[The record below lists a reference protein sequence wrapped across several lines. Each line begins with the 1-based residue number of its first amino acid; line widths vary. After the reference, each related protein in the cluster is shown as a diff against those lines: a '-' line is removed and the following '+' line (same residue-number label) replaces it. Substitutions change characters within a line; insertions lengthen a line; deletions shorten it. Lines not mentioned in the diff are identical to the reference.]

1 MSRFHGNNRN
11 PAPVLDAAQHWRD
24 VAFLGTGSV
33 FSGNQL
39 WTVEGLTALTQYF
52 VENLDAGTG
61 NFIEKLREQLSPTD
75 ALVKQLAAEMNWL
88 LLLCPSNVL
97 APKKR
102 EIVNEIWRWSKEPMP
117 ASSES
122 MLTDEVLAGIG
133 SGGPGFNQYRWK
145 ELVFCIKMTLAFKL
159 LEKTK
164 QQELLSDGWKFAEW
178 LQVVPEAE
186 ARQFRHM
193 ILFLLFPDDFERI
206 FGRTDRLVIATAFSG
221 LSRRIIHGQSA
232 WELDRT
238 LKKIRTEL
246 EAKEGTDQLDYYI
259 PPLRARWSRP
269 DSKTV
274 AKKNDAT
281 GQADSAEAMSSDD
294 IAELEFDDD
303 LAYSIDDAHEGLFIE
318 RDKFGAIVE
327 RLRAKKNLILQGPPG
342 VGKTFFARRVAYAL
356 MSSKAIDRVGMV
368 QFHASYSYEDFIQ
381 GYRPSGTGFS
391 RKNGAFYDFCCL
403 AKENPKQEFVFIID
417 EINRSNL
424 SKVFGE
430 LMMLIEVD
438 KRGEEWAIP
447 LAYASDLKDK
457 FFVPE
462 NLYLLGLMNTAD
474 RSLAMVDYALRRR
487 FAFINLGPGFDT
499 PQFSAFMS
507 KQGATDELV
516 RQMVTDL
523 IALNLEIS
531 NDRANLGPGFCVGHS
546 FFCTGISDVGATP
559 EWYREVI
566 SSEIM
571 PLLREYW
578 FDDEAKVIDWESRL
592 MGT

>member
-1 MSRFHGNNRN
+1 MSRFHGNSRN
-11 PAPVLDAAQHWRD
+11 PIPVLDAAQQWRD

-33 FSGNQL
+33 FSTNQL
-39 WTVEGLTALTQYF
+39 WTVEGLTSLTQHF
-52 VENLDAGTG
+52 VDNLDTGTG
-61 NFIEKLREQLSPTD
+61 NFIEKLREQLSPTSPS
-75 ALVKQLAAEMNWL
+75 VKQLAAEMNWL

-102 EIVNEIWRWSKEPMP
+102 EIVNEIWRWSEEPMS
-117 ASSES
+117 ASANL
-122 MLTDEVLAGIG
+122 MLTDQVLAGIG

-145 ELVFCIKMTLAFKL
+145 ELIFCIKMTLAFKSL
-159 LEKTK
+159 GSDK
-164 QQELLSDGWKFAEW
+164 QKELLSDGWEFAAW
-178 LQVVPEAE
+178 LKNIPEAE

-206 FGRTDRLVIATAFSG
+206 FGRADRVLIATAFSG
-221 LSRRIIHGQSA
+221 LSKKIVRRQSA
-232 WELDRT
+232 SELDRT
-238 LKKIRTEL
+238 LTNIRIEL
-246 EAKEGTDQLDYYI
+246 ESQEGTDKLDYYV

-269 DSKTV
+269 DPK
-274 AKKNDAT
+274 ALINRIGAA
-281 GQADSAEAMSSDD
+281 GQTDSVEISDD
-294 IAELEFDDD
+294 AGELDFDEESG
-303 LAYSIDDAHEGLFIE
+303 YSIDDAREGLFIE
-318 RDKFGAIVE
+318 RDNFGAIVE

-356 MSSKAIDRVGMV
+356 MSAKALDRIGMV
-368 QFHASYSYEDFIQ
+368 QFHASYAYEDFVQ
-381 GYRPSGTGFS
+381 GYRPSGTGFNL
-391 RKNGAFYDFCCL
+391 KNGSFYNFCKL
-403 AKENPKQEFVFIID
+403 AQENPNLEFVFVID

-447 LAYASDLKDK
+447 LAYAADLEDK
-457 FFVPE
+457 FFVPK

-487 FAFINLGPGFDT
+487 FAFIDLEPGFNT
-499 PQFSAFMS
+499 PQFSLFMA
-507 KQGATDELV
+507 KQGASEDLI
-516 RQMVTDL
+516 RRMVTDL
-523 IALNLEIS
+523 TALNREIS

-578 FDDEAKVIDWESRL
+578 FDDEPKVNDWKFRL
-592 MGT
+592 LGV

>member
-1 MSRFHGNNRN
+1 
-11 PAPVLDAAQHWRD
+11 
-24 VAFLGTGSV
+24 
-33 FSGNQL
+33 
-39 WTVEGLTALTQYF
+39 
-52 VENLDAGTG
+52 
-61 NFIEKLREQLSPTD
+61 
-75 ALVKQLAAEMNWL
+75 
-88 LLLCPSNVL
+88 
-97 APKKR
+97 
-102 EIVNEIWRWSKEPMP
+102 
-117 ASSES
+117 
-122 MLTDEVLAGIG
+122 MLTDDVLAGIG

-145 ELVFCIKMTLAFKL
+145 ELIFCIKMTIAFKL
-159 LEKTK
+159 LDNTK
-164 QQELLSDGWKFAEW
+164 KQELLSDGWKFAEW
-178 LQVVPEAE
+178 LQDLPEAE

-206 FGRTDRLVIATAFSG
+206 FGRTDRVVIAAAFSG
-221 LSRRIIHGQSA
+221 LGKNMVWKQSA
-232 WELDRT
+232 LELDRT

-246 EAKEGTDQLDYYI
+246 EAKEGTSQLDYYI

-269 DSKTV
+269 DKKSV
-274 AKKNDAT
+274 VKKNEITEKSISD
-281 GQADSAEAMSSDD
+281 GPIPSDD
-294 IAELEFDDD
+294 IAELEFDED
-303 LAYSIDDAHEGLFIE
+303 LTYSIDDAHEGLFIE

-356 MSSKAIDRVGMV
+356 MSSKATDRVGMV
-368 QFHASYSYEDFIQ
+368 QFHASYAYEDFIQ

-391 RKNGAFYDFCCL
+391 RKNGAFYDFCRL
-403 AKENPKQEFVFIID
+403 AQENPNQEFVFIID

-424 SKVFGE
+424 SKVFGG

-447 LAYASDLKDK
+447 LAYATDLEDK

-487 FAFINLGPGFDT
+487 FAFVNLGPGFDT
-499 PQFSAFMS
+499 PQFAAFMN
-507 KQGATDELV
+507 KKGATEEV
-516 RQMVTDL
+516 VHQMVTDL
-523 IALNLEIS
+523 TALNHEIS

-566 SSEIM
+566 SSEII

-578 FDDEAKVIDWESRL
+578 FDDEAKVNEWEARL
-592 MGT
+592 MAR